1 MDNMWGYQGSCG
13 LGGLDGGFFGIGWL
27 FMIIFWG
34 VVIWAIIALVRHF
47 SGRDNDWQMKSKDDE
62 ALRILNERY
71 AKGEI
76 SKEEYEE
83 KKSVLNK

>member
-1 MDNMWGYQGSCG
+1 MWGYQGSCG
-13 LGGLDGGFFGIGWL
+13 IDGGLWGIGWI
-27 FMIIFWG
+27 FMIVFWG

-47 SGRDNDWQMKSKDDE
+47 SGKESDWQNKSKGDE
-62 ALRILNERY
+62 AIRILNERY

-83 KKSVLNK
+83 RKSVLNK